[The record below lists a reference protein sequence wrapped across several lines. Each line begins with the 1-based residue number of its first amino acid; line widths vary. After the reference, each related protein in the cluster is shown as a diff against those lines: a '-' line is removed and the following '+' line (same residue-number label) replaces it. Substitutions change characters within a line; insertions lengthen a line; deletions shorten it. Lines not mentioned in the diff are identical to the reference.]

1 MNGLAAVTTLT
12 DEQLAQP
19 SSQLWIQ
26 YATQVVSTIGPQN
39 ATGCSSQGPAS
50 RPGDSLPDL
59 VSFARHLV
67 TTCQVSTAT
76 LLHALVYLKRL
87 RDTLPVGALSRPGSS
102 HRIFVAALLLAS
114 KYADDVQALTPRTIA
129 NILMHWQ
136 PLHTAWS
143 RIALGGLSAQASVWW
158 AFPKE
163 IARIERAFLRL
174 LKFELHVTPEDLA
187 ALTTT

>member
-1 MNGLAAVTTLT
+1 MNGLAAAPTLT

-26 YATQVVSTIGPQN
+26 YATQVVSTIGPQH
-39 ATGCSSQGPAS
+39 ATGCSSQGRAGHHS
-50 RPGDSLPDL
+50 DGLPDL
-59 VSFARHLV
+59 VPFARHLV

-76 LLHALVYLKRL
+76 LLHALVYLRRL
-87 RDTLPVGALSRPGSS
+87 RDTLPAGALSRPGSS

-114 KYADDVQALTPRTIA
+114 KYADDAHALTPRTIA
-129 NILMHWQ
+129 NTLMHWQ

-143 RIALGGLSAQASVWW
+143 RIALGRLSAQTSVWW
-158 AFPKE
+158 AFPRE

-174 LKFELHVTPEDLA
+174 LKFELHVTSEDLA
-187 ALTTT
+187 ALTTS